1 MGKNKIIY
9 GGNVL
14 IDLTA
19 DTVSADKLLS
29 GITAHDK
36 SGEIIEGTCTYDS
49 DTQDATVAVAEMLIG
64 KTAYARGSKLTGTMP
79 NNGAVTGSI
88 ETKDGT
94 FSIPLGFHDGS
105 GLVSISLAEQAKLI
119 SANIK
124 SGIEILG
131 VIGSYSGEAVTAQ
144 SKDNVVPKTTAQTI
158 LPDDGYD
165 YLSQVVITAIP
176 YVESANSAGGITVT
190 IG

>member
-19 DTVSADKLLS
+19 DTVTADKLLS

-36 SGEIIEGTCTYDS
+36 SGEIIEGSCTYDS

-105 GLVSISLAEQAKLI
+105 GSVSISLAEQAKLI

-144 SKDNVVPKTTAQTI
+144 SKDNIVPKTTSQTI
-158 LPDDGYD
+158 LPDPEFD
-165 YLSQVVITAIP
+165 YLSQVVVTAIP
-176 YVESANSAGGITVT
+176 YTESANSAGGITVT

>member
-19 DTVSADKLLS
+19 DTVTADKLLS
-29 GITAHDK
+29 GIKAHDK

-105 GLVSISLAEQAKLI
+105 GSVSISLAEQAKLI

-144 SKDNVVPKTTAQTI
+144 SKDNIVPKTTSQTI
-158 LPDDGYD
+158 LPDNGYD

-176 YVESANSAGGITVT
+176 YTESANSAGGITVT

>member
-19 DTVSADKLLS
+19 DTVTADKLLS

-36 SGEIIEGTCTYDS
+36 SGEIIQGTCTYDS

-105 GLVSISLAEQAKLI
+105 GSVSISLAEQAKLI

-144 SKDNVVPKTTAQTI
+144 SKDNIVPKTTSQTI
-158 LPDDGYD
+158 LPDPEFD
-165 YLSQVVITAIP
+165 YLSQVVVTAIP
-176 YVESANSAGGITVT
+176 YTESANSAGGITVT
-190 IG
+190 SG

>member
-49 DTQDATVAVAEMLIG
+49 DTQDATVAVAEMLSG

-105 GLVSISLAEQAKLI
+105 GSVSISLAEQAKLI

-144 SKDNVVPKTTAQTI
+144 SKDNIVPKTTSQTI
-158 LPDDGYD
+158 LPDPEYD

-176 YVESANSAGGITVT
+176 YTESANSAGGITVT

>member
-19 DTVSADKLLS
+19 DTVTADKLLS

-105 GLVSISLAEQAKLI
+105 GSVSISLAEKAKLI

-144 SKDNVVPKTTAQTI
+144 SKDNIVPKTTAQTI
-158 LPDDGYD
+158 LPDPEYD
-165 YLSQVVITAIP
+165 YLSQVVVTAIP
-176 YVESANSAGGITVT
+176 YTESANSAGGITVT

>member
-49 DTQDATVAVAEMLIG
+49 DTQDATVAVAEMLSG

-105 GLVSISLAEQAKLI
+105 GSVSISLAEQAKLI

-144 SKDNVVPKTTAQTI
+144 SKDNIVPKTTAQTI

-176 YVESANSAGGITVT
+176 YTESANSAGGITVT

>member
-105 GLVSISLAEQAKLI
+105 GSVSISLAEQAKLI

-144 SKDNVVPKTTAQTI
+144 SKDNIVPKTTAQTI

-176 YVESANSAGGITVT
+176 YTESANSAGGVTVT

>member
-49 DTQDATVAVAEMLIG
+49 NTQDATVAVAEMLSG

-79 NNGAVTGSI
+79 NNGAVNGSI

-105 GLVSISLAEQAKLI
+105 GVVSISLAEQAKLI
-119 SANIK
+119 AANIK

-144 SKDNVVPKTTAQTI
+144 SKDNIIPKTTSQTI
-158 LPDDGYD
+158 LPDPEFD
-165 YLSQVVITAIP
+165 YLSQVVIAAIP